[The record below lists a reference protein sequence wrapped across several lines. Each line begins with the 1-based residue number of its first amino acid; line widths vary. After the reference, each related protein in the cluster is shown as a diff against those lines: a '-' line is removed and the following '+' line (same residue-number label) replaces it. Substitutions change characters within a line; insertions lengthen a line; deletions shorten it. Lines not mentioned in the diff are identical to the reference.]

1 MLSSAIPVPHR
12 ESAFPF
18 GPEALVATSATIE
31 DLQNRLQ
38 EHLGTRVTVHHGEK
52 RGRIEIE
59 YYGNDDLQRVLNAL
73 GLPAAEL

>member
-1 MLSSAIPVPHR
+1 MIH
-12 ESAFPF
+12 
-18 GPEALVATSATIE
+18 

-59 YYGNDDLQRVLNAL
+59 YYGNDDLQRVLGAL
-73 GLPAAEL
+73 GLPANET